1 MPISRYRRQCQ
12 RHQCTIRCCNLFPAS
27 VNSFP
32 FSFFRLFKFPLHI
45 ASSLRAR
52 GNACAVT
59 NNCKQHILPIPIFS
73 GDIQFYYITLFVSHK
88 HTHTRVAFCLRMSLY
103 FLRFTR
109 KRKKRVPI
117 KSSHL
122 SGSHLP
128 RCCHTDAQIFF
139 ICWKI
144 WINANVC
151 VCENFDYN
159 WCRIRR
165 NRTNKPKKRHR
176 R

>member
-1 MPISRYRRQCQ
+1 MSTFFVLFVNGGSQFRFNIIKMPISRYRRQCQ
-12 RHQCTIRCCNLFPAS
+12 RHQCTIRWCNLFPAS

-88 HTHTRVAFCLRMSLY
+88 HTHTLALRSVCECRCTSCGSPENEKKKSTDQIITSFWLSPPTLFTPTPTLKY
-103 FLRFTR
+103 FLYVG
-109 KRKKRVPI
+109 KY
-117 KSSHL
+117 
-122 SGSHLP
+122 G
-128 RCCHTDAQIFF
+128 
-139 ICWKI
+139 
-144 WINANVC
+144 
-151 VCENFDYN
+151 
-159 WCRIRR
+159 
-165 NRTNKPKKRHR
+165 
-176 R
+176 